1 MSTRKSRGNKPYKKQ
16 QIRRYRPPLGLEYN
30 EFVGELGP
38 TNGDTAA
45 ELYVRYGVRNDQY
58 VDWSIELNAR
68 QGNLVDYLASGR
80 PLPRR
85 PMARVQVAD
94 SEIRHVTFDPRD
106 PRRRPVVEKV
116 IPLQAGDDGVVDEH
130 YSRYMASLERAW
142 TADHGEDPHTTATF
156 GFANWNRDPDF
167 RNNRYPWL
175 HNTLVAL
182 DSDVAEEIVIE
193 RGGAYF
199 NEKDRTA
206 AVWMPA
212 IERMKF
218 FKANQGETPNDHE
231 PDEESTQRQPAL
243 QSTMGMIAA
252 VVNRSEDW
260 LDDFLR
266 EQGSD

>member
-1 MSTRKSRGNKPYKKQ
+1 
-16 QIRRYRPPLGLEYN
+16 
-30 EFVGELGP
+30 
-38 TNGDTAA
+38 
-45 ELYVRYGVRNDQY
+45 
-58 VDWSIELNAR
+58 
-68 QGNLVDYLASGR
+68 
-80 PLPRR
+80 
-85 PMARVQVAD
+85 MARATGSRVRKR
-94 SEIRHVTFDPRD
+94 SSH
-106 PRRRPVVEKV
+106 RPH
-116 IPLQAGDDGVVDEH
+116 IAH
-130 YSRYMASLERAW
+130 
-142 TADHGEDPHTTATF
+142 
-156 GFANWNRDPDF
+156 WNRDPDF

-175 HNTLVAL
+175 HNTLAAL

-218 FKANQGETPNDHE
+218 FKANHGEKPNDHE

-252 VVNRSEDW
+252 MVNRSEDW

-266 EQGSD
+266 EQGSDQRANGTAALA